1 MYFYFGIQS
10 LLVSYI
16 TLQQTFTPS
25 HPAKRHNRFA
35 RPDNNNNNN
44 GSRQNASRQRSRSR
58 PNNQQPHSR
67 SRSQHRRPWNRDN
80 LHKNAQRPLAPDINE
95 LNYYADGMDVSYPGP
110 VALTDWK
117 SIGASLEKLESFMVA
132 STSPSTPVVM
142 KPAPYVPSSMQGWD
156 DASAVSTNNILV
168 DISSPP
174 LQSTNSLAPIPQ
186 FVPIPPSNVVPS
198 SSVDMEQCLL
208 SLSNTVSSLAGSINK
223 GIEQNNLILARQNGQ
238 ANN

>member
-1 MYFYFGIQS
+1 MLNVPWRQISMNLITTLMEWTLVILVLLLSLIGSQS
-10 LLVSYI
+10 VLL
-16 TLQQTFTPS
+16 LKKLLKNWLFLP
-25 HPAKRHNRFA
+25 
-35 RPDNNNNNN
+35 
-44 GSRQNASRQRSRSR
+44 RSL
-58 PNNQQPHSR
+58 
-67 SRSQHRRPWNRDN
+67 HRI
-80 LHKNAQRPLAPDINE
+80 A
-95 LNYYADGMDVSYPGP
+95 
-110 VALTDWK
+110 
-117 SIGASLEKLESFMVA
+117 KLESFMVA